1 MPKTY
6 NAKPVKGL
14 GEVTTANNG
23 EMIVFGLQFGMPEG
37 DVASEEYFAIPH
49 DTLAVFIAGLLDVGG
64 KATALRTKHRT
75 HAPGEDAEAFAY
87 KLDNGAVGPSAINQG
102 EHVLEC
108 QVRSPE
114 GAALKYHIRADREG
128 LETLHNLLG
137 WYLDTPAG
145 RGEKSVP
152 AH

>member
-1 MPKTY
+1 MPKSY
-6 NAKPVKGL
+6 NAKPIKGL

-23 EMIVFGLQFGMPEG
+23 EMIVFGLQFGLPEG
-37 DVASEEYFAIPH
+37 DVASDEYFAIPH
-49 DTLAVFIAGLLDVGG
+49 DTLALFIAGLLDVGG
-64 KATALRTKHRT
+64 KGAALRTKQRIHT
-75 HAPGEDAEAFAY
+75 PGEDVESYAW
-87 KLDNGAVGPSAINQG
+87 KLDNGSIGPSTINKG

-108 QVRSPE
+108 LVRSPA

-128 LETLHNLLG
+128 LETLHSLLG

-145 RGEKSVP
+145 RGEGSLP

>member
-1 MPKTY
+1 MPKSY
-6 NAKPVKGL
+6 NAKPIKGL

-37 DVASEEYFAIPH
+37 DVASDEYFAIPH
-49 DTLAVFIAGLLDVGG
+49 ETLALFIAGLLDVGG
-64 KATALRTKHRT
+64 KALTLRTKHRP
-75 HAPGEDAEAFAY
+75 HMPGEDVEGYAY
-87 KLDNGAVGPSAINQG
+87 KLDNGAIGPSAITKG

-108 QVRSPE
+108 QVRSPA

-128 LETLHNLLG
+128 LETLHSLLG

-145 RGEKSVP
+145 RGEASAP

>member
-1 MPKTY
+1 MRKTY
-6 NAKPVKGL
+6 NAKPIKDL

-37 DVASEEYFAIPH
+37 DVASDEYFAIPY
-49 DTLAVFIAGLLDVGG
+49 DTLSLFVAGLLDIGG
-64 KATALRTKHRT
+64 KAAALRTKHRT
-75 HAPGEDAEAFAY
+75 HAPGEDVEAYAW
-87 KLDNGAVGPSAINQG
+87 KLDNGAIGPSAIHKG

-108 QVRSPE
+108 QVRSPA

-128 LETLHNLLG
+128 LETLHSLLG

-145 RGEKSVP
+145 RGEQSVP

>member
-1 MPKTY
+1 MRKTY
-6 NAKPVKGL
+6 NARPIKEL
-14 GEVTTANNG
+14 GEITTANKG

-37 DVASEEYFAIPH
+37 DVASDEYFAIPH
-49 DTLAVFIAGLLDVGG
+49 ETLALFIAGLLDIGG
-64 KATALRTKHRT
+64 KAAALRTKHRT
-75 HAPGEDAEAFAY
+75 HAPREDVEAYAY
-87 KLDNGAVGPSAINQG
+87 KLDNGAIGPSAITKG

-108 QVRSPE
+108 QVRSPA

-128 LETLHNLLG
+128 LETLHHLLG

-145 RGEKSVP
+145 RGEESLP